1 MEQFTYERNGVSY
14 TFNFN
19 PELYGYSY
27 VACQCTNVKFR
38 RTTTDSMIELWF
50 NRNGEKMTLNFHNA
64 ESGEYKI
71 TNQIMEL
78 FPENHVSLGDILDK
92 YNANYA

>member
-1 MEQFTYERNGVSY
+1 
-14 TFNFN
+14 
-19 PELYGYSY
+19 
-27 VACQCTNVKFR
+27 
-38 RTTTDSMIELWF
+38 MIELWF

-64 ESGEYKI
+64 ESGEYKR
-71 TNQIMEL
+71 TNQITEL